1 MSAPTGTPASAATP
15 ATESTAGSPGNVSS
29 TENSIPSGADV
40 PNETNLTSASLKCRR
55 DGSELSYSSAKRMNS
70 SGCSLPSATRQQR
83 PDVPRDVAQ
92 TEQHEGSVDDVVHGV
107 VARRHPLG
115 QEEECIQRQQHTTSL
130 AVADAYPLGFE
141 LLFDPGGVAAG
152 AGGVDHHHHFG
163 VTAVVNDQV
172 VADATGFIQQHRVLG
187 FAGAN
192 ALQIAGH
199 QPLEFV
205 FDA

>member
-1 MSAPTGTPASAATP
+1 MAKARHTGQAFAAELLQPAHRFRA
-15 ATESTAGSPGNVSS
+15 
-29 TENSIPSGADV
+29 
-40 PNETNLTSASLKCRR
+40 L
-55 DGSELSYSSAKRMNS
+55 
-70 SGCSLPSATRQQR
+70 
-83 PDVPRDVAQ
+83 
-92 TEQHEGSVDDVVHGV
+92 
-107 VARRHPLG
+107 
-115 QEEECIQRQQHTTSL
+115 QRQQHTTSL